1 MDIQWHED
9 GMAFE
14 TMREAHE
21 WAYNV
26 IYNEIGYLYDGY
38 KTKDEKIASSLI
50 YELVRANTLCGPKYN
65 IFCDEECTMKPCIYK
80 VWVTLI

>member
-1 MDIQWHED
+1 MNGHI
-9 GMAFE
+9 
-14 TMREAHE
+14 
-21 WAYNV
+21 

-50 YELVRANTLCGPKYN
+50 YELVRANTLYGPKYN
-65 IFCDEECTMKPCIYK
+65 ISCDEECTVKPCNYK